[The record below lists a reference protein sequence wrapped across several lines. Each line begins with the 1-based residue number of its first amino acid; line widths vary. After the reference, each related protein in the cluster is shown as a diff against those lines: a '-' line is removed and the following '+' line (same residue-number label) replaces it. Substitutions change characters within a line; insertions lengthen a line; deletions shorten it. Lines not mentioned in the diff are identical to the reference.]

1 MKKQLIHLAT
11 SLILIFI
18 SLNHAL
24 AQPKVV
30 VLGSVHFPTQKVNA
44 DSIYSILQK
53 FQPDIILLEADS
65 TNFYDDFTFK
75 HLYDENEYIATVR
88 YKMKNPLV
96 NIRPIEFEGRN
107 SYRKSIGI
115 YPEAGPVWQKL
126 NQLNNEKK
134 FNKEEQ
140 KIWDEL
146 AYLDSV
152 ASAYKNASLQGIN
165 QPKIDQ
171 IINNLIISKY
181 LSIKKIVDTNPI
193 FAESKLI
200 DAKKDTVTM
209 RQYFALWANFEGNL
223 RNNAIAN
230 NVMKQIKLNPGK
242 KIIVI
247 TGFYHRPFILNKLA
261 ENKIP
266 THEFYQIK

>member
-1 MKKQLIHLAT
+1 MRHLITTLSFFLLLSNYAFGQT
-11 SLILIFI
+11 
-18 SLNHAL
+18 
-24 AQPKVV
+24 QVV

-44 DSIYSILQK
+44 DSIYNILQK
-53 FQPDIILLEADS
+53 FKPDIILLEADS

-88 YKMKNPLV
+88 YKMKNPMV

-115 YPEAGPVWQKL
+115 YPEAGPVWQRL

-152 ASAYKNASLQGIN
+152 ASAYKNASLQSIN

-171 IINNLIISKY
+171 IINELIVSQY
-181 LSIKKIVDTNPI
+181 VSIKKIVDTNPV
-193 FAESKLI
+193 FAEAKLI
-200 DAKKDTVTM
+200 DAKKDTITM
-209 RQYFALWANFEGNL
+209 RQYFALWADFEGNL

-266 THEFYQIK
+266 TKEFYQIK